1 MKVLNSKKG
10 VTPVVTMLLII
21 VIVVA
26 ATIIISFLVTN
37 YIGSTLSKTEK
48 ETKQGQ
54 IFISNI
60 ALKQGTNDTL
70 ILTVNNIG
78 DAKVTADKVYI
89 DEVEATVSGAGDI
102 AVDSTRNIEAKSGV
116 AFEPEKEYKIKV
128 VCTNGHFCTENWT
141 RR

>member
-1 MKVLNSKKG
+1 MKILNSKRG

-26 ATIIISFLVTN
+26 AIIVISFFVTN
-37 YIGSTLSKTEK
+37 YVGNTLSNTEK

-78 DAKVTADKVYI
+78 DAKITVDKAYI
-89 DEVEATVSGAGDI
+89 NEVDATVSGAGDI
-102 AVDSTRNIEAKSGV
+102 AVDSTRIIEAKYNV
-116 AFEPEKEYKIKV
+116 AFKPDKTYVIKV
-128 VCTNGHFCTENWT
+128 VCTNGYYYIETWT
-141 RR
+141 R